1 MSLSAEI
8 LCRIVGIE
16 TDTADIARNTRVTKT
31 EYFRALSDGTAA
43 NQAQVIYSDARVCA
57 GTDTFQLSSLPD
69 TRDGAAVTISLTAV
83 KALYVRNTHA
93 TNVLAISAS
102 AGFGSEVVRVQ
113 PGGILLL
120 VNPNDAGNASGVG
133 GPVSQF
139 VSATAGTTY
148 EIVIVGEG
156 SIV

>member
-16 TDTADIARNTRVTKT
+16 TDTADIAKNTRVTKAD
-31 EYFRALSDGTAA
+31 YFLALTDGTAA

-57 GTDTFQLSSLPD
+57 GTDTLQLSSLPD
-69 TRDGAAVTISLTAV
+69 TRDGAAVTISFTAV
-83 KALYVRNTHA
+83 KVLYVRNTHA
-93 TNVLAISAS
+93 TNSLNVLGNAPVSSSAN
-102 AGFGSEVVRVQ
+102 VR
-113 PGGILLL
+113 PGGMLLL
-120 VNPNDAGNASGVG
+120 VCPDDTGNALGLG
-133 GPVSQF
+133 GATSHF
-139 VSATAGTTY
+139 ITATAGTTY

>member
-16 TDTADIARNTRVTKT
+16 TDTADISKNTRVTKAD
-31 EYFRALSDGTAA
+31 YFRALSDGTSA

-69 TRDGAAVTISLTAV
+69 TRDGAAVTISFTAV
-83 KALYVRNTHA
+83 KVLYVRNTHA
-93 TNVLAISAS
+93 TNNLVISGS
-102 AGFGSEVVRVQ
+102 LPLGSTPVTVNAGGMV
-113 PGGILLL
+113 LL
-120 VNPNDAGNASGVG
+120 VNPTDTGNTAGFG
-133 GPVSQF
+133 GLLSHF
-139 VSATAGTTY
+139 VTATAGTTY